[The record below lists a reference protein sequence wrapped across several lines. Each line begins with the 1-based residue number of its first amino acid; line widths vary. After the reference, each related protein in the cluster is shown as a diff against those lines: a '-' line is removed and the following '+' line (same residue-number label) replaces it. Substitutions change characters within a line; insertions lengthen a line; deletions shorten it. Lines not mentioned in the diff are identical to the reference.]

1 MMHPNLRRTLARI
14 RFTIDK
20 IPHQVIHYTLG
31 NTVIRLAI
39 LKVLAPFP
47 RLKIFLRENVA
58 RVQQGFVKK
67 RILYQRSIHPTM
79 VMQSR
84 RQASPVDPQDLI
96 RVHAAPRRVQE
107 ILRQID
113 LELE

>member
-1 MMHPNLRRTLARI
+1 MSPKIQRALARI

-20 IPHQVIHYTLG
+20 IPHQIIHYTLG
-31 NTVIRLAI
+31 NAYIRLGI
-39 LKVLAPFP
+39 LRVLAPFP
-47 RLKIFLRENVA
+47 RLKVFLRENVA
-58 RVQQGFVKK
+58 RIQQGFVKK

-79 VMQSR
+79 VMKQR
-84 RQASPVDPQDLI
+84 RQASPVRPEDLI
-96 RVHAAPRRVQE
+96 RIETKPRSVRD

>member
-1 MMHPNLRRTLARI
+1 MPPNFQRTLARL

-20 IPHQVIHYTLG
+20 IPHQIIHYTLG
-31 NTVIRLAI
+31 NTYIRLTI
-39 LKVLAPFP
+39 LKLLAPFP
-47 RLKIFLRENVA
+47 RLKVFLRENVA

-79 VMQSR
+79 VIKSR
-84 RQASPVDPQDLI
+84 RQASPVQPQDLT
-96 RVHAAPRRVQE
+96 RVETAPRPVRE
-107 ILRQID
+107 ILRQIE